1 MAFCARRGL
10 ATSLSHHLTRRLHPT
25 LSHLVPSHQ
34 GRCEDPSAP
43 PHLAQQPAPPF
54 PFRDDLRRRSRSQTL
69 ALPLPFAP
77 HRIRGRCRRR
87 VRPLRRGGRRR
98 DGRRHGRPLRRGGRR
113 RDGRRRGRPLGLRAP
128 AKRALCLRRSRLVP
142 PGRRPAARPGSR
154 PLLHRPQLSMEVG
167 KKFGELFTKCG
178 VNPSMLNTLKGV
190 TRGSISLSLLLA
202 ILNMVDKVPSLKGGG
217 AYWFTDLTTRDELHI
232 LPALTALTIWVLLE
246 VVMRHGHGVI
256 GNRPLQTMK
265 VYRVLVVLM
274 IPFITFPK
282 AVLIHLIT
290 GGLFSLG
297 HFLAQLP
304 PVRSYC
310 SNLLHLVPWRVPAQV
325 RPPSYNNLSGG
336 TKTMTAVDSRVAAV
350 KGSEQ
355 SSFEPSDL
363 EKKRRISSVINNRA
377 HGESTSS
384 GGR

>member
-1 MAFCARRGL
+1 MDAATGVLSVAGAGGGMDAAAGVLSDSAPRLSVLFASAAADWFPPVAALQHVLEAVHSFTGL
-10 ATSLSHHLTRRLHPT
+10 NWWTSIMLTTVLTETSL
-25 LSHLVPSHQ
+25 HLVLFLVK
-34 GRCEDPSAP
+34 SAMEYN
-43 PHLAQQPAPPF
+43 
-54 PFRDDLRRRSRSQTL
+54 
-69 ALPLPFAP
+69 
-77 HRIRGRCRRR
+77 
-87 VRPLRRGGRRR
+87 VN
-98 DGRRHGRPLRRGGRR
+98 
-113 RDGRRRGRPLGLRAP
+113 
-128 AKRALCLRRSRLVP
+128 
-142 PGRRPAARPGSR
+142 
-154 PLLHRPQLSMEVG
+154 SMEVG

-297 HFLAQLP
+297 HFLAATGEE
-304 PVRSYC
+304 
-310 SNLLHLVPWRVPAQV
+310 LLLKSSS
-325 RPPSYNNLSGG
+325 PS
-336 TKTMTAVDSRVAAV
+336 TMACTCPSATA
-350 KGSEQ
+350 K
-355 SSFEPSDL
+355 L
-363 EKKRRISSVINNRA
+363 
-377 HGESTSS
+377 
-384 GGR
+384 